1 MSKSGSLSR
10 SGFTSSRTINVTS
23 PIKPETK
30 SKLEVQNLRQLLQDR
45 MVEYSTLDS
54 EWHTQEAALA
64 NECEERVSQLRDIE
78 LQFKAAENA
87 ERTKHL
93 ATMRQAKSEHRAARL
108 DLHAQIDASLSQ
120 ENHDDVEDLDNEIAA
135 LKNELSQLDIAPA
148 LDDDLVLVDEDAEER
163 IRVLED
169 RLDEKQQLHDE
180 VMRQRDEDSR
190 SATRMIEQLVA
201 KNQEAERAHEE
212 QIQEMIETLNK
223 LDKDQ
228 ADRTSDLEGEIADDR
243 KQIMTSMRSAKA
255 KIATIQSNIAKRQR
269 EYNRT
274 VHQLHDEADQLRSAL
289 EVLTARQKQQMKE
302 AVAVAKRFADEKK
315 RFVSMHRELEMLNAE
330 LVRETVEHETLM
342 KEVSKM
348 DSYLLSQMSAGTA
361 SKLGTSTFSS
371 IRGSRF

>member
-148 LDDDLVLVDEDAEER
+148 LDDDLELVDEDAEER

-228 ADRTSDLEGEIADDR
+228 ADRTADLEGEIADER
-243 KQIMTSMRSAKA
+243 KQITASMRSAKA
-255 KIATIQSNIAKRQR
+255 KIATIQGNISKRQR

-274 VHQLHDEADQLRSAL
+274 VHELHDQADQLRSAL

-302 AVAVAKRFADEKK
+302 AQAVAKRFADEKK

-348 DSYLLSQMSAGTA
+348 DTYLLSQMTAGTKA
-361 SKLGTSTFSS
+361 GTSTFSS
-371 IRGSRF
+371 IRSSRF

>member
-23 PIKPETK
+23 PMKPETK

-120 ENHDDVEDLDNEIAA
+120 ENHDEVEDLDNEIAA

-148 LDDDLVLVDEDAEER
+148 LDDDLELVDEDAEER

-228 ADRTSDLEGEIADDR
+228 ADRTADLEGEIADER
-243 KQIMTSMRSAKA
+243 KQITTSMRSAKA
-255 KIATIQSNIAKRQR
+255 KIARIQGNISKRQR

-274 VHQLHDEADQLRSAL
+274 VHELHDQADQLRSAL

-302 AVAVAKRFADEKK
+302 AQAVAKRFADEKK

-348 DSYLLSQMSAGTA
+348 DTYLLSQMTAGT
-361 SKLGTSTFSS
+361 KVGTSTFSS
-371 IRGSRF
+371 IRSSRF